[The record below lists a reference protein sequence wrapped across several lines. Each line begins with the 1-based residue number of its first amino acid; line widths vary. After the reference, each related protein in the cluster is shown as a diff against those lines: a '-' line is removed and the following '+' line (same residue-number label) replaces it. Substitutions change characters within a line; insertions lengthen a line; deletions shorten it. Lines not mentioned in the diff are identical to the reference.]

1 MQASIEFHEA
11 GKKHK
16 ANVQAKLTEIGIKGR
31 KDELKAKREEAWIEK
46 MNQAAMKVR
55 VFIRRS
61 ILFMSLRKTKFSVT
75 LPFPWIRDKE
85 APGSLVALWH

>member
-55 VFIRRS
+55 VLHTQINS
-61 ILFMSLRKTKFSVT
+61 IYV
-75 LPFPWIRDKE
+75 
-85 APGSLVALWH
+85 VA

>member
-55 VFIRRS
+55 VLRTQINFIYVVASKPSFRLPCPFLELGIRRR
-61 ILFMSLRKTKFSVT
+61 L
-75 LPFPWIRDKE
+75 
-85 APGSLVALWH
+85 ALW

>member
-55 VFIRRS
+55 VLHRS
-61 ILFMSLRKTKFSVT
+61 ILLISWRKNQVFGHHATSLN
-75 LPFPWIRDKE
+75 
-85 APGSLVALWH
+85 